1 MLVIAVVDA
10 ITCLLAGFA
19 IFSILGNLAEN
30 QGKDVGDVIQQG
42 LCIYVSISR
51 SFYNFLKLLEY
62 LKLVCLLETCCLC
75 VKIIKNSWKTGSYN
89 EFCPQF

>member
-1 MLVIAVVDA
+1 MHVWSGKLIQKFCLHSPCRDVLVIAVVDA

-51 SFYNFLKLLEY
+51 SFYNFL
-62 LKLVCLLETCCLC
+62 ETLR
-75 VKIIKNSWKTGSYN
+75 VFKVSLPS
-89 EFCPQF
+89 

>member
-42 LCIYVSISR
+42 LCSV
-51 SFYNFLKLLEY
+51 Y
-62 LKLVCLLETCCLC
+62 LC
-75 VKIIKNSWKTGSYN
+75 INI
-89 EFCPQF
+89 